1 MMMKYSDDGV
11 LIETWVVHSLG
22 AAARN
27 GRTKFRTISLSLSQD
42 LQFLYVV
49 NSRENKIQKYTLDG
63 TFVTEWGG
71 KRESASDALRSS
83 QGVSVNSRGEVI
95 VADTD
100 NERLQI
106 FSSDGE
112 FIREIRGPHSELKG
126 VFHPKDVDVNLKTG
140 DIYVVSSY
148 SHRLDI

>member
-1 MMMKYSDDGV
+1 MTYIEGKKSYAIDVVVHPDGRIFVLDKDGMMMKYSDDGV

-22 AAARN
+22 AKVRN

-83 QGVSVNSRGEVI
+83 QGVSSIVEVK
-95 VADTD
+95 
-100 NERLQI
+100 
-106 FSSDGE
+106 SSLLIQTMSD
-112 FIREIRGPHSELKG
+112 FKYFQ
-126 VFHPKDVDVNLKTG
+126 VMVNLFA
-140 DIYVVSSY
+140 
-148 SHRLDI
+148 R